1 MALPENVKAIID
13 GHEQRG
19 EPIPERYLSLEVLA
33 EAQPYLK
40 AFWSLC
46 EDRQIGFG
54 GSSGIQFTAIDRY
67 AERVGIT
74 DPDEYWTFEAMIRAC
89 DAVWL
94 KRANAGGK
102 DKPQEISSEPMTP
115 AMFDAMFG

>member
-19 EPIPERYLSLEVLA
+19 EPIPERYLSPEVIA

-54 GSSGIQFTAIDRY
+54 GRNGILFTAIDRY
-67 AERVGIT
+67 AERIGIT

-89 DAVWL
+89 DAIWL
-94 KRANAGGK
+94 KYANASGT
-102 DKPQEISSEPMTP
+102 DKQQTVSEHPLSLREMFTP
-115 AMFDAMFG
+115 R

>member
-13 GHEQRG
+13 GYEQRG
-19 EPIPERYLSLEVLA
+19 EPIPDRYLSPEMLT

-40 AFWSLC
+40 AFWSLSN
-46 EDRQIGFG
+46 DRQLGFG
-54 GSSGIQFTAIDRY
+54 GSGGILFTAIDRY
-67 AERVGIT
+67 AERSGIT

-94 KRANAGGK
+94 KHANGSGK
-102 DKPQEISSEPMTP
+102 DKPQNVSSEPMTP
-115 AMFDAMFG
+115 EKFDAMFG